1 MFSWNCFTVLM
12 PWVTK
17 GYNDTL
23 EVGGLH
29 LENNDVM
36 TWSIAIAMVAF
47 VVLCGF
53 LISLLKTA
61 QRSLV
66 TAQSAMQEVKE
77 TVEGLQG
84 EVKKLAESVNAVTD
98 DIRGKLQSTD
108 PLFDAVQDVGI
119 LLSEVT
125 GTAREAANSFTH
137 SIRKQAA
144 SIEGKNIAPS
154 WLQWAALGSRVV
166 MGMQKGWKQQR
177 EQSHSYE
184 KGGI

>member
-1 MFSWNCFTVLM
+1 
-12 PWVTK
+12 
-17 GYNDTL
+17 
-23 EVGGLH
+23 
-29 LENNDVM
+29 M
-36 TWSIAIAMVAF
+36 TWSIAVAAVAF
-47 VVLCGF
+47 VILCGF
-53 LISLLKTA
+53 LISLLKMA

-84 EVKKLAESVNAVTD
+84 EVKKLAESVNDVAE

-125 GTAREAANSFTH
+125 GTAREATKGLAL

-144 SIEGKNIAPS
+144 SLEEGNGVSPS
-154 WLQWAALGSRVV
+154 WLRWAALGSRVATSIH
-166 MGMQKGWKQQR
+166 KGWKQHR
-177 EQSHSYE
+177 EQSHSLGKE
-184 KGGI
+184 EI

>member
-1 MFSWNCFTVLM
+1 M
-12 PWVTK
+12 
-17 GYNDTL
+17 D
-23 EVGGLH
+23 
-29 LENNDVM
+29 NNDIM
-36 TWSIAIAMVAF
+36 TWSIAIAAVAF

-84 EVKKLAESVNAVTD
+84 EVKKLAESVNDVAE

-108 PLFDAVQDVGI
+108 PLFDAVQDVGM

-125 GTAREAANSFTH
+125 GTAREATKGLAH

-144 SIEGKNIAPS
+144 SIEESDVVTPS
-154 WLQWAALGSRVV
+154 WLRWAKLGSRIALSIH
-166 MGMQKGWKQQR
+166 KGWKQQR
-177 EQSHSYE
+177 EQSYSLGKE
-184 KGGI
+184 EI